1 MPLHR
6 QDSESLLKQLF
17 PNPTGNNGWEFVCDV
32 SIRLTG
38 DLLKFEELV
47 RANNTNIGTVRNY
60 FSNPR
65 ARQLVQMLISTERM
79 PFVSPRTSITVETL
93 FPDLASFRKVIR
105 FISFAMFHMAGTGRS
120 RECAQLFRVG
130 MRIAMAPAPEI
141 LIGALVS
148 IACQSILIRQM
159 VVLAPLLDADDLDGV
174 AKVLHQSVANRAAYA
189 AAFQSEYKFF
199 ISSVGQIDTNNLFEL
214 AGPEDEE
221 KQQYLELTRNRARF
235 DAAKSD
241 ALDFARTELDE
252 ILRCIDNPLRYD
264 AKVLQP
270 QNLDARLLAGVIL
283 PVSMPTL
290 GRVFGLLTEL
300 RMVGL
305 YCATWAFRK
314 RTLAWPAR
322 LDDVAPRDLCKELV
336 SDKTFTLEKSPGL
349 DAIRIKSEG
358 IPATEGQERQV
369 ITVPTTPKSS

>member
-1 MPLHR
+1 MPTPR
-6 QDSESLLKQLF
+6 QDTESLLKQLF
-17 PNPTGNNGWEFVCDV
+17 PNPTGNNGWEVVCDV

-38 DLLKFEELV
+38 DLLKFEELA

-65 ARQLVQMLISTERM
+65 ARQLVQLLISTERM

-93 FPDLASFRKVIR
+93 FPDLAAFRKVIR

-159 VVLAPLLDADDLDGV
+159 VVLGPLLDADDLDGV
-174 AKVLHQSVANRAAYA
+174 AKVLHQSATNRSSYS
-189 AAFQSEYKFF
+189 AAFQAEYKYV
-199 ISSVGQIDTNNLFEL
+199 ISMVGKLDTTNLGDL
-214 AGPEDEE
+214 AGPDGDARR
-221 KQQYLELTRNRARF
+221 QYDELTGNKARF
-235 DAAKSD
+235 DSAKSD
-241 ALDFARTELDE
+241 ALDFARTELGE
-252 ILRCIDNPLRYD
+252 IIRCIDNPLRYD
-264 AKVLQP
+264 AKVLLP
-270 QNLDARLLAGVIL
+270 QNLDARVITAVIM

-314 RTLAWPAR
+314 RTLSWPAR

-336 SDKTFTLEKSPGL
+336 SDKPFTLEKAHGF

-358 IPATEGQERQV
+358 IPAPEGQERQV
-369 ITVPTTPKSS
+369 ITVPTTPKPS

>member
-1 MPLHR
+1 MPTLR
-6 QDSESLLKQLF
+6 QDTESLLKQLF
-17 PNPTGNNGWEFVCDV
+17 PNPTGNNSWEVVCDV
-32 SIRLTG
+32 SIRLAG
-38 DLLKFEELV
+38 DLLKFEELA

-65 ARQLVQMLISTERM
+65 ARQLVQMLISTERL
-79 PFVSPRTSITVETL
+79 PFVSPRTSITEETL
-93 FPDLASFRKVIR
+93 FPDLAAFRKVIR
-105 FISFAMFHMAGTGRS
+105 FVSFAMFHMAGTGRS

-130 MRIAMAPAPEI
+130 MRMALAPASEI

-148 IACQSILIRQM
+148 IACQSILIRQL

-174 AKVLHQSVANRAAYA
+174 AKVLHQSVANRTAYA

-199 ISSVGQIDTNNLFEL
+199 ISSVGQIETTNLFDL
-214 AGPEDEE
+214 AGPEDDE
-221 KQQYLELTRNRARF
+221 KQQYQELAANKVRF

-241 ALDFARTELDE
+241 ALDFARTELGE

-270 QNLDARLLAGVIL
+270 QNVDARLIAGVIL

-290 GRVFGLLTEL
+290 GRVFALLTEL
-300 RMVGL
+300 RMLGL
-305 YCATWAFRK
+305 YCSAWAFRK
-314 RTLAWPAR
+314 RTLSWPSR
-322 LDDVAPRDLCKELV
+322 LDDVAPRDLCKEVV
-336 SDKTFTLEKSPGL
+336 SDKTFTLEKTSGF

-369 ITVPTTPKSS
+369 ITVPTTPKPS